1 MMNKRLFPHLTFT
14 FSLTLLLFT
23 GCIER
28 ELPVLGREANEVN
41 LVEANVGVDYETQ
54 LFFSLQQNKVK
65 SSCKQSEWCIAL
77 KEAGTHVEM
86 SLNSGRAMKSI
97 NLGFEDFFVD
107 VDVSAWTA
115 DDWEV
120 MDPRGTGPNVTE
132 GLKLIKSELMFLD
145 LGLDENNDPL
155 GIVRLSLIEDEDGH
169 WRLRVANAEGDD
181 PQTVLVP
188 RLDGYEWHQVSLL
201 NRTANQIEPQTQ
213 EWDVCITQ
221 YMELLDEEIPYLVVG
236 ILTPTERVQVFETSN
251 VDWEV
256 WKTNS
261 WEDLDFSSE
270 WNAIGFDWKTFD
282 LSTSSYTVDFD
293 RLYCIKTEEGREFI
307 MRMLDFYDAE
317 GNTGNVTFEVLE
329 R

>member
-1 MMNKRLFPHLTFT
+1 MNKRLFPHLTFT

-86 SLNSGRAMKSI
+86 SLNSGRAMKSN

>member
-1 MMNKRLFPHLTFT
+1 MNKRLFPHLTLT
-14 FSLTLLLFT
+14 LSLTLLLLT

-28 ELPVLGREANEVN
+28 ELPVLGREANVVN

-65 SSCKQSEWCIAL
+65 SSCKQSDWCIAL
-77 KEAGTHVEM
+77 KNAGSHVVM
-86 SLNSGRAMKSI
+86 SLNSGRAMKFK

-107 VDVSAWTA
+107 VDVNAWTSE
-115 DDWEV
+115 DWEV
-120 MDPRGTGPNVTE
+120 MDPSGTGPDVAE
-132 GLKLIKSELMFLD
+132 GFKLIKSELMFLD

-155 GIVRLSLIEDEDGH
+155 GIARLSLIEDEEGH
-169 WRLRVANAEGDD
+169 WQLRVADD
-181 PQTVLVP
+181 DGNDPETILVP
-188 RLDGYEWHQVSLL
+188 RLDGYEWHQVSVL
-201 NRTANQIEPQTQ
+201 NRAANQIEPQTQ

-221 YMELLDEEIPYLVVG
+221 YMELLDGEIPYLVVG
-236 ILTPTERVQVFETSN
+236 LLTPTDRVRVYETSN
-251 VDWEV
+251 VDWEI

-261 WEDLDFSSE
+261 WEDLDFSGD

-282 LSTSSYTVDFD
+282 LSTSSYTIDFD
-293 RLYCIKTEEGREFI
+293 KLYCIRTEEGREYI